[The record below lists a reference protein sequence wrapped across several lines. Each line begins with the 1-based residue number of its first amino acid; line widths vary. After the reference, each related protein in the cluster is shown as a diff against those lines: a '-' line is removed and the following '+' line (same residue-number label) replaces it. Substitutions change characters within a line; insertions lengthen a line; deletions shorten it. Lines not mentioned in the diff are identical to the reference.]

1 MHRNPNM
8 LKIST
13 TKSVLHDALNSMD
26 NTDKVATTSSL
37 CLQVE
42 KRKSADLLEEKN
54 LIEECDTP
62 VFSFTDNGCSQDN
75 SKGNEDAQKR
85 AMLEAK
91 KE

>member
-8 LKIST
+8 LKVST
-13 TKSVLHDALNSMD
+13 TKSALHDAINSMD
-26 NTDKVATTSSL
+26 NTDKAATTSSL
-37 CLQVE
+37 CLQVA
-42 KRKSADLLEEKN
+42 KRNSADLLDEKN

-75 SKGNEDAQKR
+75 SKGKDDAQKR
-85 AMLEAK
+85 VMLGAK